1 MEYGFIF
8 DMDGV
13 VIDSNPYHKIAW
25 GKFLSGQGIPC
36 DDELFD
42 NVLSGRTGPT
52 SLRMLFGEELPEE
65 KLERFLE
72 EVDTNYQTI
81 LRDTEDVMP
90 IAGIHEF
97 LDQISSNGYRL
108 ALATSAPTL
117 NIELGLQKLKLEN
130 RFEHIVGK
138 VDVTHGKPHP
148 EVYLTALERLGL
160 PARNCIVFEDSRNGV
175 LAASAAGLNI
185 VVTTNGYTEK
195 EDVSDGDIIVTCLGD
210 PDGEKGE
217 MRKGDVPRFD
227 GVLHL
232 DQLMDHFSK

>member
-25 GKFLSGQGIPC
+25 GKFLRGQGVPC

-52 SLRMLFGEELPEE
+52 SLRMLFGEDLPEE
-65 KLERFLE
+65 KLDRFLK
-72 EVDTNYQTI
+72 EVDTNYQDI
-81 LRDTEDVMP
+81 LRRTEDVRP
-90 IAGIHEF
+90 IAGIHKF
-97 LDQISSNGYRL
+97 LDQITSNGFRL

-130 RFEHIVGK
+130 IFEHIVGK

-160 PARNCIVFEDSRNGV
+160 PAKNCIVFEDSRAGIQSARNAGLKVVGIASGHSREELLDEGVSLVADDFTGLELEEV
-175 LAASAAGLNI
+175 LA
-185 VVTTNGYTEK
+185 
-195 EDVSDGDIIVTCLGD
+195 
-210 PDGEKGE
+210 
-217 MRKGDVPRFD
+217 
-227 GVLHL
+227 
-232 DQLMDHFSK
+232 LMEQQ